1 MLFSNKYYAGFH
13 PVTPIDLMHET
24 DRSSVESVTR
34 FAQRLRGTYK
44 KAQEH
49 LHTAIEQQK
58 KYYDRRHR
66 AASYR
71 AGEMVLLSTRNLRM
85 RGTPYKLQRRFV
97 GPFKI
102 EECIGTRAYR
112 LKLPADWNIHPV
124 FHVSL
129 LKPWRSGTWERQD
142 IAEQPELEHHDD
154 NPEYEIEKLLRWRPL
169 REGNRRTREF
179 LVLWKGY
186 GLDEATWV
194 REEEIQPPEHVQYLI
209 DLDHPV
215 RDDGSGSS

>member
-1 MLFSNKYYAGFH
+1 MNSQPNRSTGYSPFYLTYGFH
-13 PVTPIDLMHET
+13 PTTPIDLLHET

-49 LHTAIEQQK
+49 LHTAIEQHK

-71 AGEMVLLSTRNLRM
+71 AGDMVLLSTRNLRM
-85 RGTPYKLQRRFV
+85 RGTPRKLQRRFV
-97 GPFKI
+97 GPFRV

-112 LKLPADWNIHPV
+112 LKLPEGWGIHPV

-129 LKPWRSGTWERQD
+129 LKP
-142 IAEQPELEHHDD
+142 
-154 NPEYEIEKLLRWRPL
+154 
-169 REGNRRTREF
+169 
-179 LVLWKGY
+179 
-186 GLDEATWV
+186 
-194 REEEIQPPEHVQYLI
+194 
-209 DLDHPV
+209 
-215 RDDGSGSS
+215 